1 MRMGNGAEGRA
12 VAPAGAGPDARRRR
26 ECLLVQ
32 GRRGAARNDAPEG
45 NGARAG
51 GETAGGADES
61 VCPNAAV
68 RLHES
73 ESRNARHLE
82 VSRMY
87 LELAED
93 EDVAVKPR
101 SRARSGPEL

>member
-1 MRMGNGAEGRA
+1 MRMGNVAEGRA

-45 NGARAG
+45 NGARAAG
-51 GETAGGADES
+51 VAAGGADES
-61 VCPNAAV
+61 TCPNAEV

-73 ESRNARHLE
+73 ESRSARHLE
-82 VSRMY
+82 VFRTR
-87 LELAED
+87 LGLADD
-93 EDVAVKPR
+93 EDTAVGP
-101 SRARSGPEL
+101 SSGACSGPEL